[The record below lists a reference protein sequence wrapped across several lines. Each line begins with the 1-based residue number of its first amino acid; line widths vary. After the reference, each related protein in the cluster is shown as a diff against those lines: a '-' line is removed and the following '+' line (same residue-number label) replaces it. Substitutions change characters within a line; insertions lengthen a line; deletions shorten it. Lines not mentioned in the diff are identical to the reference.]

1 MENLFKSLANRNIFS
16 ESLMSFYDDSNHN
29 NVINNI
35 LGDVL
40 NMYNAGRAYVFL
52 YDFER
57 NVQRYSYEVCAEG
70 VEAQIG
76 VIGEVPLSDTDN
88 LNSIMFE
95 YQPYIINDV
104 EDLKEVNINEYEI
117 LKLQEIKSLI
127 IIPIIHKDGILGY
140 IGVDMVSEK
149 KEWIDQDISTL
160 YILSK
165 IISVSIATSIE
176 FNKSKKEICNRSLNQ
191 AIMAIQRMYRT
202 IPIGIE
208 LYDSAGVLLDMNDTD
223 YQIFGIEKKDFPKGR
238 SIFDNPLVSEE
249 HKAALRRGEDYDA
262 LIDYDFSL
270 ISKYYKS
277 SFQDE
282 IKYISCKTQ
291 VIKDDDGN
299 IINYLNFLTDIT
311 QVRNMQQELV
321 RAKNKAEESERLKMS
336 FLANMSHEI
345 RTPLNS
351 IVGFSELLSE
361 DLDKDERSEYIKIIR
376 TNNELLLRLINDI
389 LDLSKMESGVIE
401 IKPETFDVVEVF
413 DEFYLSFKERFHPDV
428 SLKRNYNIKKCKV
441 TLDKNRI
448 SQIHS
453 NFMSNAMKY
462 TPKGTVTMGLDYI
475 DGGIKFFVQDTGIGI
490 PENKK
495 HLVFQRFEKL
505 DDFAQGTGLGL
516 AICKVIA
523 ETLDGRIGFESTEG
537 QGSRFWV
544 WLPCLAKEV
553 VRIEPH
559 PVLNAN
565 HPTSDI
571 SEHPVCLSLKGQSLR
586 ILIAEDNDSNYM
598 LLKAILKG
606 HTMRRTLNG
615 ADAVQA
621 IGEEDFDA
629 VLMDIRMPVM
639 DGLEATRQIRL
650 THPHLPII
658 ALTANAFDSD
668 QTAAFEAGCN
678 DFISKPIKK
687 SDLYKSLTRLI

>member
-1 MENLFKSLANRNIFS
+1 
-16 ESLMSFYDDSNHN
+16 
-29 NVINNI
+29 
-35 LGDVL
+35 
-40 NMYNAGRAYVFL
+40 
-52 YDFER
+52 
-57 NVQRYSYEVCAEG
+57 
-70 VEAQIG
+70 
-76 VIGEVPLSDTDN
+76 
-88 LNSIMFE
+88 
-95 YQPYIINDV
+95 
-104 EDLKEVNINEYEI
+104 
-117 LKLQEIKSLI
+117 
-127 IIPIIHKDGILGY
+127 
-140 IGVDMVSEK
+140 
-149 KEWIDQDISTL
+149 
-160 YILSK
+160 
-165 IISVSIATSIE
+165 
-176 FNKSKKEICNRSLNQ
+176 
-191 AIMAIQRMYRT
+191 
-202 IPIGIE
+202 
-208 LYDSAGVLLDMNDTD
+208 
-223 YQIFGIEKKDFPKGR
+223 
-238 SIFDNPLVSEE
+238 
-249 HKAALRRGEDYDA
+249 
-262 LIDYDFSL
+262 
-270 ISKYYKS
+270 
-277 SFQDE
+277 
-282 IKYISCKTQ
+282 
-291 VIKDDDGN
+291 
-299 IINYLNFLTDIT
+299 
-311 QVRNMQQELV
+311 
-321 RAKNKAEESERLKMS
+321 
-336 FLANMSHEI
+336 
-345 RTPLNS
+345 
-351 IVGFSELLSE
+351 
-361 DLDKDERSEYIKIIR
+361 
-376 TNNELLLRLINDI
+376 
-389 LDLSKMESGVIE
+389 
-401 IKPETFDVVEVF
+401 
-413 DEFYLSFKERFHPDV
+413 
-428 SLKRNYNIKKCKV
+428 
-441 TLDKNRI
+441 
-448 SQIHS
+448 
-453 NFMSNAMKY
+453 MSNAMKY